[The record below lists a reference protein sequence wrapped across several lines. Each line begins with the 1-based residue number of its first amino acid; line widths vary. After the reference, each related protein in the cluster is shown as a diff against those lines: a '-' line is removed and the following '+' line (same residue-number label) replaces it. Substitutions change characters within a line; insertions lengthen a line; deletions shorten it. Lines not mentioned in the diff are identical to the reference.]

1 MTISTRTANPVVA
14 TKSPFAAEETDRRK
28 SRLMNILSQ
37 GLPTLPNYVLDLNVL
52 LGKPAVDLK
61 KVGNVIRTDPS
72 LSAQV
77 LRLCN
82 SALFGL
88 RHRVI
93 SIEQAAI
100 LLGTERLR
108 TLVLTCSV
116 MQFAGK
122 RLPKAQLTTFWH
134 HSFLC
139 ALLSERLAGH
149 LHYCE
154 KEQAYLGGLLHDIGQ
169 LPMWILVIG
178 EDAARRPNPSPAWTD
193 NIALEREYFGMDHC
207 KVGRWMGVSWN
218 YMPSFIDVF
227 EYHHAPQRAQHDP
240 YLVGIISA
248 ADQFLTAQASAA
260 AAHQADTAAAGEKSA
275 TAETVTRFGIHPV
288 SGAEHSSETENTDQL
303 PIPHQAV
310 PAFLPQCLPELAESE
325 HRAVMELLETEYLH
339 LVPLVQLGMAVAAS
353 DDV

>member
-1 MTISTRTANPVVA
+1 LLARLIHRSSARADKPFVA
-14 TKSPFAAEETDRRK
+14 VNCSAFPD
-28 SRLMNILSQ
+28 N
-37 GLPTLPNYVLDLNVL
+37 L
-52 LGKPAVDLK
+52 LE
-61 KVGNVIRTDPS
+61 S
-72 LSAQV
+72 E
-77 LRLCN
+77 
-82 SALFGL
+82 LFGHV
-88 RHRVI
+88 RGAFTGAH
-93 SIEQAAI
+93 SNK
-100 LLGTERLR
+100 
-108 TLVLTCSV
+108 
-116 MQFAGK
+116 AGK
-122 RLPKAQLTTFWH
+122 FELADGGTLLLDEVGEMPLSLQPK
-134 HSFLC
+134 
-139 ALLSERLAGH
+139 LLRVLQEREVDRLAGH

-178 EDAARRPNPSPAWTD
+178 EDAARRPGPPLAWTD

-248 ADQFLTAQASAA
+248 ADQFLVAQASAA
-260 AAHQADTAAAGEKSA
+260 AAHQADTAAAGEKAA
-275 TAETVTRFGIHPV
+275 TTETVVRSGIHPV
-288 SGAEHSSETENTDQL
+288 SAEHTSEAEGADQL

-325 HRAVMELLETEYLH
+325 HRAVMELLESEYLH